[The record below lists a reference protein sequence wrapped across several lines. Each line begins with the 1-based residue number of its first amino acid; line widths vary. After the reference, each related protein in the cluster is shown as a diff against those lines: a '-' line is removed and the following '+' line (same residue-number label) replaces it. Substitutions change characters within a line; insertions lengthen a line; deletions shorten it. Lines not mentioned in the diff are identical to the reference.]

1 MNRTRWTRLTS
12 RTAMFACTV
21 ATATWTLGFAG
32 AIQANATAQ
41 DHDHAATAQHDADH
55 PAPAQHDGDH
65 ATPVQHEA
73 GAHVHADAAKLINP
87 VKSTPTSIAAGKA
100 LYDKQ
105 GVSCHGA
112 TGKGDGKSGALLT
125 PKPSDLT
132 DTSWKHGPSD
142 GEIYTLIK
150 DGSKNTGMKGYAS
163 KMTAQEMWSVVTYLR
178 TLKTAN

>member
-32 AIQANATAQ
+32 AIQANAAAQ
-41 DHDHAATAQHDADH
+41 DHDHAA
-55 PAPAQHDGDH
+55 PA
-65 ATPVQHEA
+65 TQHEA
-73 GAHVHADAAKLINP
+73 GAHVHADAAKLVNP

-105 GVSCHGA
+105 CVSCHGA

-125 PKPSDLT
+125 PKPSDLA
-132 DTSWKHGPSD
+132 DASWKHGPSD